1 MLQASRVRERGTA
14 LLIVAFLALPAAAR
28 GWGDEVHRLVNQK
41 AAGTLP
47 APLEEL
53 FAGNVAFLRAHS
65 VDPDLWRVHRQ
76 GEDRNHSLDIAGF
89 DDLVSGEV
97 PRSEKAHLLRHGPEA
112 AERGRLPWRIAE
124 VHGELVAAF
133 RARDERRV
141 LERAAVLGHYA
152 ADAFVPLHAAVD
164 GDEPA
169 GVHARLETELFVRF
183 EHQIEPLVTPGPAE
197 ASGDPVAATLMA
209 LRDSLARAPAVL
221 ETDRAAAGERDFVET
236 DADDRYDD
244 GYYSRLFEH
253 EGERYAAR
261 LAAAAQAVGALW
273 LSAWQEAGRARLDW
287 SFRASHV
294 RGHSRLVVAVL
305 EGAGAE
311 LVKQAVDRGAMPH
324 LDALQ
329 REGSFGRIRPPFPA
343 RRAAAQAT
351 LWTGAWPDTHGVVGD
366 GVPRAA
372 GSVLETTAGDRS
384 SALGAEPLWVTAA
397 REGVPTIVV
406 GVSQSA
412 PFGPFLGEKRHGGD
426 FARHLVLL
434 APAAVGIPTAILT
447 ARDLTRRPAASWT
460 GAKSDS
466 AAFQVD
472 IPVGE
477 GTLPGLLFDDPN
489 DPASGLDTLALSAS
503 RDLSAA
509 VRLKPVPAGRGEDAS
524 RAMPFHT
531 AEGTAFVHFRLFSLS
546 SDGREIVLWH
556 SSGARTIASQPRVQ
570 AAAAAEE
577 GLLNGGAHHLYAEG
591 SFGALLWDGG
601 DGTAERRYLET
612 VRIAVRQRIRLASF
626 VLDRTRWSLTILALP
641 FPAETLSLWM
651 GRLDPTRTD
660 HDPAVAVRLRMLLD
674 DALRLADTWVG
685 EIARRVPSDGALAVV
700 GDRGLAGVDRVAR
713 PNVALEAAGLLKTR
727 DDGSIDLSRTKV
739 VYAPANGGFLVVN
752 RDSRPEGIQP
762 RSGESLVRASSI
774 GVTREMRDPSTGDQV
789 IAELLVPDDRGAPPG
804 IGGASGGFLYL
815 RPAPGVVLSP
825 ETRGPAVGPVEARG
839 DSFDPGLASSTGLLV
854 LDGHG
859 VATGRSLGE
868 VRSIDV
874 APTFA
879 WLLGIPAPKQ
889 ARGKRIERALRPES
903 AHSNSERAPQSR

>member
-1 MLQASRVRERGTA
+1 VLKTIRAREGGTA
-14 LLIVAFLALPAAAR
+14 LLIFALLALPAAAR
-28 GWGDEVHRLVNQK
+28 GWGDEVHRLVNEK

-53 FAGNVAFLRAHS
+53 FTGNVAFLRAHS
-65 VDPDLWRVHRQ
+65 VDPDLWRAHRQ
-76 GEDRNHSLDIAGF
+76 DEDRNHTLDISVF

-97 PRSEKAHLLRHGPEA
+97 PRSEREHLLRHGPEA
-112 AERGRLPWRIAE
+112 VERGRLPWRIAE
-124 VHGELVAAF
+124 VHRDLVAAF

-152 ADAFVPLHAAVD
+152 ADAFVPLHAD
-164 GDEPA
+164 IGGDAPG

-197 ASGDPVAATLMA
+197 ASGDPVAVTLRA

-221 ETDRAAAGERDFVET
+221 EAERAAAGERDFVET
-236 DADDRYDD
+236 DADDRHDD

-261 LAAAAQAVGALW
+261 LAAAAEAVGALW
-273 LSAWQEAGRARLDW
+273 LSAWHKAGRARLDW

-294 RGHSRLVVAVL
+294 RGRSRLVVAVL

-311 LVKQAVDRGAMPH
+311 LVNRAVDRGAMPH
-324 LDALQ
+324 LDALA

-366 GVPRAA
+366 GVPRAT

-384 SALGAEPLWVTAA
+384 GALGAEPLWVTAA

-406 GVSQSA
+406 GVAQSA

-426 FARHLVLL
+426 FGRHLVLL
-434 APAAVGIPTAILT
+434 APAAVGISAAVLT
-447 ARDLTRRPAASWT
+447 GRDLARRPAASWT
-460 GAKSDS
+460 GGKSGSS
-466 AAFQVD
+466 ALEVD
-472 IPVGE
+472 IPVAE
-477 GTLPGLLFDDPN
+477 GMLPGLLFDDPD

-509 VRLKPVPAGRGEDAS
+509 VRLKPVPAGRDKDPS
-524 RAMPFHT
+524 RAMLFHT
-531 AEGTAFVHFRLFSLS
+531 AKGEAFVHFRLFSLS
-546 SDGREIVLWH
+546 PDGREIVLWH
-556 SSGARTIASQPRVQ
+556 SSGAHTVASQPRVQ
-570 AAAAAEE
+570 AAVSGEE
-577 GLLNGGAHHLYAEG
+577 GLLDGGAHHLYTEG
-591 SFGALLWDGG
+591 RFGAPLWDGG

-626 VLDRTRWSLTILALP
+626 VLDRTRWGLAILALP
-641 FPAETLSLWM
+641 FPAETLGLWM
-651 GRLDPTRTD
+651 GRLDPTRPD
-660 HDPAVAVRLRMLLD
+660 HDPAVAVRLRPFLD

-727 DDGSIDLSRTKV
+727 DDGTIDLSQTKV

-752 RDSRPEGIQP
+752 RDSRPDGMQP
-762 RSGESLVRASSI
+762 RRGESLVRASSI
-774 GVTREMRDPSTGDQV
+774 GATREMRDPSTGEKV
-789 IAELLVPDDRGAPPG
+789 IAELLVPDERGAPPG
-804 IGGASGGFLYL
+804 IGGPSGGFLYL

-825 ETRGPAVGPVEARG
+825 ETRGPAVGPVETRG
-839 DSFDPGLASSTGLLV
+839 DAFDPGLASATGVLV

-859 VATGRSLGE
+859 VAGGRSLGE

-874 APTFA
+874 APTLA

-889 ARGKRIERALRPES
+889 AQGERIERALGTEP
-903 AHSNSERAPQSR
+903 AHRDSERAQ

>member
-1 MLQASRVRERGTA
+1 MLQATRVREGGTA

-65 VDPDLWRVHRQ
+65 VDPDLWRAHRQ

-311 LVKQAVDRGAMPH
+311 LVKQAAGRGAMPH

-372 GSVLETTAGDRS
+372 GSVLETTPGDRS

-460 GAKSDS
+460 GAKSGS

-477 GTLPGLLFDDPN
+477 GTLPGLLFDDPD

-509 VRLKPVPAGRGEDAS
+509 VHLKPVPAGRGEDAS

-577 GLLNGGAHHLYAEG
+577 GLLDGGAHHLYAEG

-626 VLDRTRWSLTILALP
+626 VLDRTRWGLTILALP

-660 HDPAVAVRLRMLLD
+660 HNPAVAVRLRMLLD

-762 RSGESLVRASSI
+762 RRGESLVRASSI

-903 AHSNSERAPQSR
+903 ARPNTERAR